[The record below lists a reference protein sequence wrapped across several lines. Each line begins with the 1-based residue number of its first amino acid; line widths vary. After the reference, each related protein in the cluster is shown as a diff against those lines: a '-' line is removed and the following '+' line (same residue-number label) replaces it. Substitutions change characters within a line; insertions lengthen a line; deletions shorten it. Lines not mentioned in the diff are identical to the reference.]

1 MIMVG
6 NVHIMGIVNL
16 TPDSF
21 YAGSRVKA
29 DEAVSRIRQMLAEGA
44 DVIDLGAC
52 STRPGSLQPSLEE
65 EWKRLE
71 PVLLEMAGYSPQG
84 DSAQCAR
91 VIGAIRRPAVPGILP
106 SGKIVEGEKAAG
118 VIRGQSPRKLS
129 GGGQASGGAFLP
141 ISIDTYRS
149 EIVRRAY
156 ELIGPFIV
164 NDISGGQ
171 MDPAMLETVGRLGL
185 PYIAMHM
192 RGTPETMQSLT
203 DYDDVVTAVI
213 DYFRE
218 FSLKAE
224 EAGIADWIPDPGFG
238 FSKTLEQ
245 NYELLNRLEEV
256 VSAFPDREM
265 LVGLSRKSMVYKALG
280 ITPEEAMPAT
290 QIVQYKA
297 LEKGARWLRV
307 HDVAEAVETAR
318 LYSTMNTSSPGAAK

>member
-1 MIMVG
+1 MVG
-6 NVHIMGIVNL
+6 NIHILGIVNL

-21 YAGSRVKA
+21 YARSRVKA
-29 DEAVSRIRQMLAEGA
+29 DEAVSRIRQMLQDGA
-44 DVIDLGAC
+44 DAVDLGAC
-52 STRPGSLQPSLEE
+52 STRPGSVQPSLEE
-65 EWKRLE
+65 EWGRLE
-71 PVLLEMAGYSPQG
+71 PVLLEMAGYFPQG

-129 GGGQASGGAFLP
+129 GGGQAPGRECSV

-156 ELIGPFIV
+156 DLVGPFIV

-171 MDPAMLETVGRLGL
+171 LDPDMLRTVGRLGL

-203 DYDDVVTAVI
+203 DYDDVVASVI
-213 DYFRE
+213 DYFNE
-218 FSLKAE
+218 FAGKAE
-224 EAGIADWIPDPGFG
+224 DAGIETWLPDPGFG
-238 FSKTLEQ
+238 FSKTLDQ
-245 NYELLNRLEEV
+245 NYELLHRLGEV
-256 VSAFPDREM
+256 VKAFPNREV
-265 LVGLSRKSMVYKALG
+265 LVGVSRKSMVYKALG

-290 QIVQYKA
+290 QIIQFQA

-307 HDVAEAVETAR
+307 HDVKEAVTTAR
-318 LYSTMNTSSPGAAK
+318 LYSTMYTSSPGAAK